1 MSPSSTLSQELFK
14 TEGKR
19 PDLWLVQLVHERS
32 ECQFAAVKER
42 LWASQQVVGPSLRGL
57 RQEAH
62 PVCSATGV
70 LHCSST
76 DMVLLPC
83 RIFMSV
89 VHPDKVRLPC
99 RAEHRLRLRAAL
111 SC

>member
-32 ECQFAAVKER
+32 ECQFEAVKER

-57 RQEAH
+57 RQEAR

-83 RIFMSV
+83 RIEYLCQWFILT
-89 VHPDKVRLPC
+89 RYGYL
-99 RAEHRLRLRAAL
+99 AEQSIAFGYVQP
-111 SC
+111 